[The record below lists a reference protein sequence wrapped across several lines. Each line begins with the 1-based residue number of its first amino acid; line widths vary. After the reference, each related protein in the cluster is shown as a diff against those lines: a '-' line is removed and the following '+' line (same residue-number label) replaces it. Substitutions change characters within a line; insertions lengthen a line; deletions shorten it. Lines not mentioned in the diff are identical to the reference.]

1 MTLRTTGME
10 FASEMVVEASLFGM
24 SVCEV
29 PTTLS
34 PDGRAGRSHL
44 RTWHDGFRGL
54 RSLLL
59 YSPRWLFLYPGLCL
73 LLLALRPQRGF
84 CRAHG
89 GSATVFWIS
98 PHSYMQW

>member
-10 FASEMVVEASLFGM
+10 FASEMAVKASLFGM

-44 RTWHDGFRGL
+44 CTWHDGFRGL
-54 RSLLL
+54 RFLLL
-59 YSPRWLFLYPGLCL
+59 YSPR
-73 LLLALRPQRGF
+73 
-84 CRAHG
+84 
-89 GSATVFWIS
+89 
-98 PHSYMQW
+98 